1 VYVWPLVVLFSVPA
15 AGDLG
20 RLAGMARLPDLIPP
34 SFCFGTYDDGPD
46 DLRVEQRRFVGG

>member
-34 SFCFGTYDDGPD
+34 SFCFGTYDDGAD